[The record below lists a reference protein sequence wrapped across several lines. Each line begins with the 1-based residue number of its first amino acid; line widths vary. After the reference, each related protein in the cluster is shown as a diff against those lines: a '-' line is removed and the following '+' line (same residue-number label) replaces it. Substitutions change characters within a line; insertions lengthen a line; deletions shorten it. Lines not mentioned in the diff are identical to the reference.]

1 MKEILITSSVLI
13 FVLLALRWVFAKRVS
28 RVLIYGAWAL
38 VALRLLIPVQIGK
51 IDFSILTS
59 AKTVTEAI
67 TQIEQRP
74 VSGQTKEEV
83 YEDIVADYI
92 EKDQTVFIP
101 EVQEQI
107 RQEISLGTVSREEI
121 LDKIQQAR
129 SDQEIF
135 IPEVQAQVQQ
145 QVEQTA
151 DPITLGQIAT
161 VVWLVGVGAMT
172 VWFVVVNLR
181 HSRILRRNREK
192 LACDSSIAVY
202 VSEKVSSPC
211 LMGLLR
217 PVVYLTPASAAKEET
232 CRHVLT
238 HELTHYRHGDH
249 IWSLVRC
256 LCLCV
261 YWFNPLV
268 WVAAW
273 CSRRDCELACD
284 EGALKRLG
292 SYERIAYG
300 KSLLEVV
307 SYASAPAH
315 LMQTATAMNETKK
328 QLKERVE
335 FIVRKQKRSLVA
347 AVSMVLVCV
356 VVSGCAMS
364 GPSAKEAERSI
375 EVNYQLEK
383 EIYQRGE
390 SLRITIT
397 VKNTGCEIP
406 YVGSEEDQFVPIKL
420 SADEYEISSI
430 DTDMGTCDATNRVFR
445 YGETMSDTY
454 VVDIPYNAVCGV
466 YDVQFRIFGVDVLL
480 DRVVAIEGEFAA
492 GFTPQNPEDLL
503 ATIPEEEQRQ
513 IKHAF
518 LTQFYSKYSEEPE
531 IIENTSLR
539 VFGVFDDTYVL
550 FVDGALNYADA
561 FFRGEFGL
569 VYPSSQEMYIY
580 RDGRFYSEWKYAE
593 MLTDEEVSQVVC
605 NYYNAYPSLKALYGS
620 TELVKIA
627 FG

>member
-38 VALRLLIPVQIGK
+38 VALRLLIPVQIGQL
-51 IDFSILTS
+51 DFSVLT
-59 AKTVTEAI
+59 AAQPLTETVEEMDELRVIGQNQREAEIRI
-67 TQIEQRP
+67 T
-74 VSGQTKEEV
+74 K
-83 YEDIVADYI
+83 DYI
-92 EKDQTVFIP
+92 ERDQTVFTP
-101 EVQEQI
+101 EVQEYIQ
-107 RQEISLGTVSREEI
+107 QEQEANTPAEEI
-121 LDKIQQAR
+121 ATAIVKTQGDSVFVPQLR
-129 SDQEIF
+129 
-135 IPEVQAQVQQ
+135 PQVQQ
-145 QVEQTA
+145 QVTEQTKF
-151 DPITLGQIAT
+151 ISIRQIAT

-181 HSRILRRNREK
+181 HSRMLWRNREK

-211 LMGLLR
+211 LVGLLR

-292 SYERIAYG
+292 SHERIAYG

-335 FIVRKQKRSLVA
+335 FIVRKPKRSLIA

-364 GPSAKEAERSI
+364 GPSAKDAERSI

-406 YVGSEEDQFVPIKL
+406 YVGSEVDQFVPIKL
-420 SADEYEISSI
+420 STDEYEISSI

-445 YGETMSDTY
+445 HGETMSDTY

-480 DRVVAIEGEFAA
+480 NRVVAIEGEFAA

-561 FFRGEFGL
+561 LFRGQFGL

-593 MLTDEEVSQVVC
+593 MLTDEEVSQIVC

-620 TELVKIA
+620 TELVKIV